1 MEFDL
6 GSILQQY
13 LGGNA
18 SNNTPPERTVRDFEQ
33 VAPAAPRADL
43 AHGVSEALRAEQTPP
58 FPEMVGQ
65 LFERSAPD
73 QRAGM
78 LNQLISG
85 LGPGLL
91 ASISGG
97 TLGALFSGKPRP
109 DPVTPQIAAQLTPQ
123 QVQEIAAAAEQ
134 HNPGIIDQM
143 GNFYAEH
150 PTLVKALG
158 GVALAIV
165 LGKMAEAGRH

>member
-1 MEFDL
+1 MGFDL

-13 LGGNA
+13 LGSNA
-18 SNNTPPERTVRDFEQ
+18 GTPPERTVRDFEQ
-33 VAPAAPRADL
+33 VAPTAPRAHL
-43 AHGVSEALRAEQTPP
+43 AQGVSEALRAEQTPP

-65 LFERSAPD
+65 LFEHSAPE

-91 ASISGG
+91 ASLGGGALG
-97 TLGALFSGKPRP
+97 TLFGGKPRP

-143 GNFYAEH
+143 GNFYAAH

-165 LGKMAEAGRH
+165 LGKMAEAGRR